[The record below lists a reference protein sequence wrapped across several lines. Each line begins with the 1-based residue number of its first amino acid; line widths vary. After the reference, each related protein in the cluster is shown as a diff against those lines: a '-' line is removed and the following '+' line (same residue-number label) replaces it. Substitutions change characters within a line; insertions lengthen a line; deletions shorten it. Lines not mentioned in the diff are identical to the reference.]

1 MFRIPTL
8 TALAFGAFAA
18 SSAMAG
24 DLTLTLDAWSGGYKV
39 QNNTV
44 SSTTIK
50 DRGTLAIQQNDVA
63 LAIRSGGRGDVNIDA
78 TTKSLGYA
86 EQKVRLTGVEVS
98 GDGALAIHQGVLGV
112 VIN

>member
-24 DLTLTLDAWSGGYKV
+24 DFTLKLDAWSGGYKV
-39 QNNTV
+39 QDVEV
-44 SSTTIK
+44 SRTTIK
-50 DRGTLAIQQNDVA
+50 DRGTLAVQQDDVA
-63 LAIRSGGRGDVNIDA
+63 IVFRSGGRGDLNIDA

-98 GDGALAIHQGVLGV
+98 DDGALAVQQGVLGV
-112 VIN
+112 VVN